1 LSREGELSHAISYLS
16 HNKQVVEDY
25 YKKMV
30 ENLSIEFESIYVS
43 FQERYN
49 TLRNS
54 LQEQQE

>member
-1 LSREGELSHAISYLS
+1 
-16 HNKQVVEDY
+16 VVEDY

-43 FQERYN
+43 LQERYN